1 MLKNALIG
9 FHIML
14 ILTLIFITAI
24 IKKVV
29 SPIGKLANA
38 ARGISEGNYNTPID
52 LTDDDN
58 EVGALANAFSTMA
71 KGIKERDEGLRAEI
85 ERSHTY
91 LEVAGSIFLV
101 LNSSGKVL
109 LINKKGC
116 EILGYGY
123 AEVIGRSWIDVF
135 IPERDRAEIKKT
147 FSAIITGEIAP
158 YENYENRI
166 LAKNGDER
174 IIAWQNA
181 VLKDASGAIYTTVS
195 SGSDIT
201 EKRRAEEAERLNAE
215 RISRQQKAI
224 IRLAARAATII
235 EDLPGALRYITKTAA
250 DTLESEHVCV
260 WIFSESR
267 KQLKC
272 ANHFEKS
279 SNTHSEGYSFDID
292 KAAGYISA
300 IESERAVAAE
310 DAQNDPLT
318 AELNDVFLKPRGI
331 ISLLSAPIRIAGK
344 LRGVATFAHSSR
356 KKTWFADEISFSA
369 VVADQ
374 LAQAFI
380 EDERAKKEAELKK
393 LSMVIEH
400 SVNIVFIT
408 DSAGVIEY
416 TNPVFETVT
425 GYASGEAIGKNASIL
440 ASDEVS
446 KDEYR
451 DMWQLLK
458 DGNTWRGIFKNKK
471 KDGSFYWCN
480 TVITP
485 IKDDFGVVTKFL
497 SVQEDITEKRV
508 SEEKIRLL
516 EDYDT
521 VTGLF
526 NREHFMKEMN
536 NCLSETQKLGL
547 HGVLMVIDLDHF
559 QYLNDTYGH
568 AYGDQTLKHVAGV
581 IDDAVNEISAKLSL
595 KIKGFTG
602 RLCSDEFAV
611 FLPDIGMSTALA
623 NAEGIRSKIASFSSA
638 QHSEHLTASI
648 GIALMPEHGI
658 VTSELFSKA
667 DAATF
672 RAKELGRNRIKLFS
686 AEDKDLENMH
696 IRLNQKER
704 ILKALEED
712 RFIPWFQPILDI
724 KKNIVT
730 HYEALA
736 RMRSEDGSILL
747 PGAFID
753 TAERFGL
760 VGAIDKI
767 IINKTMVR

>member
-1 MLKNALIG
+1 
-9 FHIML
+9 
-14 ILTLIFITAI
+14 
-24 IKKVV
+24 
-29 SPIGKLANA
+29 
-38 ARGISEGNYNTPID
+38 
-52 LTDDDN
+52 
-58 EVGALANAFSTMA
+58 
-71 KGIKERDEGLRAEI
+71 
-85 ERSHTY
+85 
-91 LEVAGSIFLV
+91 
-101 LNSSGKVL
+101 
-109 LINKKGC
+109 
-116 EILGYGY
+116 
-123 AEVIGRSWIDVF
+123 
-135 IPERDRAEIKKT
+135 
-147 FSAIITGEIAP
+147 
-158 YENYENRI
+158 
-166 LAKNGDER
+166 
-174 IIAWQNA
+174 
-181 VLKDASGAIYTTVS
+181 
-195 SGSDIT
+195 
-201 EKRRAEEAERLNAE
+201 
-215 RISRQQKAI
+215 SRQQKAI

-235 EDLPGALRYITKTAA
+235 EDLPSALRFITKIAGDA
-250 DTLESEHVCV
+250 LESEHVCV
-260 WIFSESR
+260 WMFSESR

-292 KAAGYISA
+292 KAASYISA

-318 AELNDVFLKPRGI
+318 AELNEVFLKPRGI

-356 KKTWFADEISFSA
+356 KKTWFADEISFSTE
-369 VVADQ
+369 VADQ

-380 EDERAKKEAELKK
+380 EDERTKKEAELKK

-400 SVNIVFIT
+400 SVNVVFIT

-425 GYASGEAIGKNASIL
+425 GYASEEAIGKNASIL

-458 DGNTWRGIFKNKK
+458 DGNTWHGIFKNKK
-471 KDGSFYWCN
+471 KDGSYYWSN

-485 IKDDFGVVTKFL
+485 IKDDFGAVTKFL
-497 SVQEDITEKRV
+497 SVLEDITEKRV
-508 SEEKIRLL
+508 SEEKIHML

-536 NCLSETQKLGL
+536 NCLSETQILGL
-547 HGVLMVIDLDHF
+547 HGVLMVIDLDRF

-568 AYGDQTLKHVAGV
+568 AYGDQTLKRVAGV

-611 FLPDIGMSTALA
+611 FLPGAGTGAALA
-623 NAEGIRSKIASFSSA
+623 SAEDIRSKIASFSSA
-638 QHSEHLTASI
+638 QHNEHLTASI

-658 VTSELFSKA
+658 VTSELFTKA

-672 RAKELGRNRIKLFS
+672 RAKELGRNRTKLFN

-724 KKNIVT
+724 KKNIVS

-736 RMRSEDGSILL
+736 RMRSEDGAILL

-760 VGAIDKI
+760 VDAIDKI
-767 IINKTMVR
+767 IINKTMLRQAALASEGKLYTFSVNLSGKDLGDAEFLEFLKEHALKSGVQADYLIFEITETAAIRDFDKAVKFIRELKALGFKFSLDDFGVGFTSFRYLKDMGVDYIKIDGAFIKKLDDDETDMLFVKAIAGVAAGMGIKTVAEFVERETVLAMLAEFGIDYAQGYFIGKPAPDVL